1 MEIFTPL
8 HRIFMGLIM
17 EQKEVIRKEISK
29 FLIDTDEQHPLKCSI
44 TIGQDE
50 AVGISTLEMPTICE
64 LFQIPGEGIIYYKL
78 EGTEDFQE
86 IDNLTLSDLLEILN
100 TLEEICQ
107 Y

>member
-1 MEIFTPL
+1 MEIFTSL
-8 HRIFMGLIM
+8 YRNALGLIM
-17 EQKEVIRKEISK
+17 EQKDFIRKEISK

-50 AVGISTLEMPTICE
+50 AVGLSTLEMPIICE

-100 TLEEICQ
+100 TLKEICQ
-107 Y
+107 C

>member
-1 MEIFTPL
+1 MLNTFGTK
-8 HRIFMGLIM
+8 
-17 EQKEVIRKEISK
+17 KERLRKEISK
-29 FLIDTDEQHPLKCSI
+29 FLIDTNEQHPLKCSI
-44 TIGQDE
+44 TIEQDE
-50 AVGISTLEMPTICE
+50 AVGLSTSKIPTICE

>member
-1 MEIFTPL
+1 MLNTFGTK
-8 HRIFMGLIM
+8 
-17 EQKEVIRKEISK
+17 KERLRKEISK
-29 FLIDTDEQHPLKCSI
+29 FLIDTNEQHPLKCSI

-50 AVGISTLEMPTICE
+50 AVGLSTSKIPTICE

>member
-1 MEIFTPL
+1 
-8 HRIFMGLIM
+8 MGLIM
-17 EQKEVIRKEISK
+17 EQKEVIRKKISK

-50 AVGISTLEMPTICE
+50 AMGISTLEMPTICE

-78 EGTEDFQE
+78 EDTEDFFQE

-100 TLEEICQ
+100 ILKEICQ